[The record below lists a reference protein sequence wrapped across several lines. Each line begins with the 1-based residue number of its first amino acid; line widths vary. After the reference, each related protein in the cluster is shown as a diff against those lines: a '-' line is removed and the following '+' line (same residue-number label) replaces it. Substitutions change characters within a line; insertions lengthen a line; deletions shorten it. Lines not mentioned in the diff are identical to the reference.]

1 MGRRHGG
8 KGAGRRSQ
16 AVETLTI
23 GDGAHDRIVREAL
36 GVIHVLVSGQAR
48 EDRLPQE
55 TGDPMATVKAGPRIG
70 NKNGRDVS
78 QAEGVIKHP
87 VEQQPAV

>member
-1 MGRRHGG
+1 MLHRPPTDELMHHRV
-8 KGAGRRSQ
+8 AAQ
-16 AVETLTI
+16 PV
-23 GDGAHDRIVREAL
+23 

-78 QAEGVIKHP
+78 QAGGVIKHP